1 LLQGITFWIIRTK
14 RNGKTFNNESWPT
27 HKKQKLIWDVLMDYE
42 KVAWVKCMKL
52 CKHVHI
58 EDMKQLKKLGHAQGD
73 M

>member
-1 LLQGITFWIIRTK
+1 MAKHSTMKVGLLK
-14 RNGKTFNNESWPT
+14 
-27 HKKQKLIWDVLMDYE
+27 KKQKLIWDVLMDYE